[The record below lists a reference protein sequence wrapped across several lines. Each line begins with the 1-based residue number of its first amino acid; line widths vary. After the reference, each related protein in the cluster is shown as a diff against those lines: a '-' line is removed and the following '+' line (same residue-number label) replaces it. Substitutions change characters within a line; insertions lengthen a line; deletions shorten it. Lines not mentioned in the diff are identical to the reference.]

1 MTPLKEGGAQLAA
14 KRERTTFRIKYAC
27 LVLRSSRRYD
37 GVETLSWQNSK
48 AQATQR
54 DLLLTTKTDDSP
66 SLAPRGSLRHH
77 FCTMFENFQEVNM
90 VAKLWQALTIGEAMC
105 VPRHPLCMLQNG
117 DAGNEAIHSSCNL
130 RKRNPDEE
138 LSRSIVQ
145 HAWIVW
151 RRMNLISKGSV
162 QKAAQGGKISD
173 RTQRNARTQSH
184 VQTLLCKRW
193 RKKIVVTSDHAEVA
207 ERVG

>member
-1 MTPLKEGGAQLAA
+1 M
-14 KRERTTFRIKYAC
+14 
-27 LVLRSSRRYD
+27 
-37 GVETLSWQNSK
+37 
-48 AQATQR
+48 
-54 DLLLTTKTDDSP
+54 
-66 SLAPRGSLRHH
+66 
-77 FCTMFENFQEVNM
+77 NM

-117 DAGNEAIHSSCNL
+117 DAGNEAIHSSCSL

-151 RRMNLISKGSV
+151 RRVNLKSKGSV

-193 RKKIVVTSDHAEVA
+193 RNNRDPASINGSPSVCLPRATSLFSKTRTSRL
-207 ERVG
+207 RVHPRLEL